1 MALEAGSTFAG
12 YQIERRLGTGGMGA
26 VYLAKHPRLP
36 RRDALKVLDAG
47 LGADKSF
54 RIRFEREAELTARLD
69 HPNIV
74 SIRDRGIEGDQLWIS
89 MQFIDGTDAAG
100 LIQQGP
106 AVLPP
111 ARAVNIVAEAAKG
124 LDYAHRHG
132 LLHRDV
138 KPANLLI
145 STDDE
150 GDKVVVTDFGIART
164 LDDNTALTSTGS
176 FLATI
181 AYAAPE
187 LIEGRTIDHRID
199 VYALGCTLFEML
211 TGSVPFARPNPVA
224 MMHAHITAPAPH
236 PSEKNRAVPP
246 ALDLVIERAMAKDP
260 ADRFQTCRDFANAA
274 RAALTGV
281 APRPTPPPTAVRNF
295 TPPPTQTRP
304 PTASGPHPAPS
315 GPHPAP
321 SGPHAAASGPHP
333 APSGPHSPPSGPQR
347 PPSEPHRAPSGPQP
361 QPQATSQPQQVPP
374 SQPRISAPQQFA
386 PTGATAVGTPPS
398 RSGPSK
404 NVIIMALST
413 LAAVIL
419 VVVVAV
425 ALSGGDKK
433 SPTPSKSDE
442 EQVEDAI
449 RTFAITVH
457 DKGFTAAAKLACADS
472 RANIEK
478 QIEEGK
484 LEGDAGVYMIVIEE
498 VKDIIV
504 DRNRATADVTSQ
516 VSKTGE
522 TADSTTDSEILERE
536 DGQWKICDPPT

>member
-106 AVLPP
+106 AALPP

-187 LIEGRTIDHRID
+187 LIEGRAIDHRID

-236 PSEKNRAVPP
+236 PSEKNRSVPP

-260 ADRFQTCRDFANAA
+260 ADRYQTCRDFANAA

-281 APRPTPPPTAVRNF
+281 APRPTPPPTPVRHF

-304 PTASGPHPAPS
+304 PTASAPHHVPS

-321 SGPHAAASGPHP
+321 SGSHP
-333 APSGPHSPPSGPQR
+333 APSGPHSGPQR
-347 PPSEPHRAPSGPQP
+347 PPSEPHRSPSGPQP
-361 QPQATSQPQQVPP
+361 QPHATSQPQQVQPP
-374 SQPRISAPQQFA
+374 AQRISAPQQFA
-386 PTGATAVGTPPS
+386 PTGAIAASRTSPP

-404 NVIIMALST
+404 NLIIMGLSV

-433 SPTPSKSDE
+433 STTPAKSDE

-457 DKGFTAAAKLACADS
+457 DKGFTAAAKLACAET

-478 QIEEGK
+478 QIEDGS

-498 VKDIIV
+498 VKDVIV

-516 VSKTGE
+516 VSRTGE
-522 TADSTTDSEILERE
+522 TADSTTDSEILELE
-536 DGQWKICDPPT
+536 DGQWKLCDPPT

>member
-74 SIRDRGIEGDQLWIS
+74 SVRDRGIEGDQLWIS

-199 VYALGCTLFEML
+199 VYALGCTLYEML

-246 ALDLVIERAMAKDP
+246 ALDLVIEKAMAKDP
-260 ADRFQTCRDFANAA
+260 ADRYQTCRDFANAA

-281 APRPTPPPTAVRNF
+281 APRPTPPPTPVRNF

-315 GPHPAP
+315 GPHT
-321 SGPHAAASGPHP
+321 ASGPHP
-333 APSGPHSPPSGPQR
+333 APSGPHSPPSGPHR

-374 SQPRISAPQQFA
+374 PQQPISAPQQFA
-386 PTGATAVGTPPS
+386 PTGATAVGTPPP

-404 NVIIMALST
+404 NVLIMALST

-478 QIEEGK
+478 QIEDGQ
-484 LEGDAGVYMIVIEE
+484 LEGEAGVYMIVIEE